1 MKYPLFEEEKNEVVE
16 LTKNLIKIHSPV

>member
-1 MKYPLFEEEKNEVVE
+1 MKYPLFEEEKNEIVE